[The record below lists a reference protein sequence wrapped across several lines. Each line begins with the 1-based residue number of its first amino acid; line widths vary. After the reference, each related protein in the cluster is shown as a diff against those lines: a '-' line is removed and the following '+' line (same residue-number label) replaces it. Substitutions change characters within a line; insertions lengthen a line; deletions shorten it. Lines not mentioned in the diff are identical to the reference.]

1 METHNYKRPR
11 EHGKV
16 VELRRETYRLGV
28 MKHGEEVP
36 DEVEHGEIPILH
48 RRKSLAV
55 SGNLRCRTVMNS
67 ANTIEQLCEQLDIG
81 VRRKQAYPM
90 ISSRTKRT

>member
-36 DEVEHGEIPILH
+36 NEVEHGEVPILH

-55 SGNLRCRTVMNS
+55 LGNSRCRTAMNS
-67 ANTIEQLCEQLDIG
+67 ANTVEQLCEQLDING
-81 VRRKQAYPM
+81 VRRK
-90 ISSRTKRT
+90 